1 MKSRPRESAIN
12 ETTNTAISQRLA
24 SLDWATI
31 RESLGQCGYALTP
44 ALLTSS
50 ECAALVSLYPSEQP
64 FRSHI
69 IMSRYRFGRGDYKY
83 FDYPLPDIVQQLRE
97 HSYPHLVP
105 LANQWNQAL
114 GLSEIFP
121 ERHASFLE
129 TCATNGQTRAT
140 PLLLHYES
148 GDFNCLHQD
157 VYGAIAFPLQL
168 TCFLSQPG
176 ADYEGG
182 EFVLVEQQS
191 RAQSKAEVITAQQ
204 GQILIFTTR
213 YRPVKGS
220 RGFYRASLRHG
231 VSRLKRGVRFTLGVI
246 YHDSQ

>member
-1 MKSRPRESAIN
+1 MD
-12 ETTNTAISQRLA
+12 TTISQRLGD
-24 SLDWATI
+24 LDWAAI
-31 RESLGQCGYALTP
+31 RESLGQHGYALTP
-44 ALLTSS
+44 VLLSRS
-50 ECAALVSLYPSEQP
+50 ECADLVNLYPSEKP

-83 FDYPLPDIVQQLRE
+83 FDYPLPAIVQQLRE

-105 LANQWNQAL
+105 LANGWNQAL
-114 GLSEIFP
+114 GLSDVFP
-121 ERHASFLE
+121 ESHSSFLD
-129 TCATNGQTRAT
+129 TCTRNGQTRAT

-157 VYGAIAFPLQL
+157 VYGAVAFPLQL

-182 EFVLVEQQS
+182 EFVIVEQQP

-204 GQILIFTTR
+204 GQVLIFATR

-220 RGFYRASLRHG
+220 RGFYRTSLRHG
-231 VSRLKRGVRFTLGVI
+231 VSRLKRGIRFTMGVI

>member
-1 MKSRPRESAIN
+1 MRGQRSVDTGIA
-12 ETTNTAISQRLA
+12 QRLA
-24 SLDWATI
+24 SLDWTAI
-31 RESLGQCGYALTP
+31 RESLGQHGYALTP
-44 ALLTSS
+44 ALLTAS
-50 ECAALVSLYPSEQP
+50 ECAHLVSLYRSEEP

-83 FDYPLPDIVQQLRE
+83 FDYPLPTIVQILRE

-105 LANQWNQAL
+105 LANDWSQTL
-114 GLSEIFP
+114 GLSDVFP
-121 ERHASFLE
+121 ERHSSFLHI
-129 TCATNGQTRAT
+129 CASNGQTRAT

-157 VYGAIAFPLQL
+157 VYGAVAFPLQL

-182 EFVLVEQQS
+182 EFVIVEQQP

-204 GQILIFTTR
+204 GQVVIFATL
-213 YRPVKGS
+213 YRPVKGN

>member
-1 MKSRPRESAIN
+1 MNTPISR
-12 ETTNTAISQRLA
+12 RLA
-24 SLDWATI
+24 NVDWTAI
-31 RESLGQCGYALTP
+31 RESLWQQGYAPTS
-44 ALLTSS
+44 ALLTPS
-50 ECAALVSLYPSEQP
+50 ECADLVNLYSSEKI

-83 FDYPLPDIVQQLRE
+83 FDYPLPDSVQQLRE
-97 HSYPHLVP
+97 HSYPHLAP
-105 LANQWNQAL
+105 LANEWNQAS
-114 GLSEIFP
+114 GSSEVFP
-121 ERHASFLE
+121 ESHASFLDI
-129 TCATNGQTRAT
+129 CAKNVQTRAT
-140 PLLLHYES
+140 PLLLHYET

-157 VYGAIAFPLQL
+157 IYGAVAFPLQM

-182 EFVLVEQQS
+182 EFVIVEQQP

-204 GQILIFTTR
+204 GQALIFATR

-231 VSRLKRGVRFTLGVI
+231 VSRLKRGIRYTLGVI

>member
-1 MKSRPRESAIN
+1 VDITIP
-12 ETTNTAISQRLA
+12 QRLA
-24 SLDWATI
+24 DLDWAAI
-31 RESLGQCGYALTP
+31 RESLWQQGYALTP
-44 ALLTSS
+44 AFLTPSECTALVNLYSS
-50 ECAALVSLYPSEQP
+50 EEP

-83 FDYPLPDIVQQLRE
+83 FDYPLPAIVQQLRE
-97 HSYPHLVP
+97 HSYPHLVS
-105 LANQWNQAL
+105 LANEWNQAL
-114 GLSEIFP
+114 GLSETFP
-121 ERHASFLE
+121 ESHASFLD
-129 TCATNGQTRAT
+129 TCAKNAQTRAT

-168 TCFLSQPG
+168 TYFLSQPG

-182 EFVLVEQQS
+182 EFVIVEQQP

-204 GQILIFTTR
+204 GQALIFATR
-213 YRPVKGS
+213 YRPAKGN

-231 VSRLKRGVRFTLGVI
+231 VSRLKQGVRYTLGVI

>member
-1 MKSRPRESAIN
+1 MD
-12 ETTNTAISQRLA
+12 TDISQRLA
-24 SLDWATI
+24 SLDWTVI
-31 RESLGQCGYALTP
+31 RESLDQRGYALTP
-44 ALLTSS
+44 TLLTPF
-50 ECAALVSLYPSEQP
+50 ECADLANLYPSEKA

-69 IMSRYRFGRGDYKY
+69 IMSHYRFGRGDYKY
-83 FDYPLPDIVQQLRE
+83 FDYPLPAIVQDLRE
-97 HSYPHLVP
+97 HSYPYLVP
-105 LANQWNQAL
+105 LANEWNQAL
-114 GLSEIFP
+114 GLSDVFP
-121 ERHASFLE
+121 ERHSSFLHA
-129 TCATNGQTRAT
+129 CAKNSQTRAT

-157 VYGAIAFPLQL
+157 VYGAVAFPLQL

-182 EFVLVEQQS
+182 EFVIVEQLP
-191 RAQSKAEVITAQQ
+191 RAQSRAEVITAQQ
-204 GQILIFTTR
+204 GQVIIFATR

-231 VSRLKRGVRFTLGVI
+231 VSRLRRGVRFTLGVI

>member
-1 MKSRPRESAIN
+1 MD
-12 ETTNTAISQRLA
+12 TAISQRLA
-24 SLDWATI
+24 TLDWAAI
-31 RESLGQCGYALTP
+31 RESLGQRGYALTP
-44 ALLTSS
+44 ALLTPS
-50 ECAALVSLYPSEQP
+50 ECADLVNLYSSEEV

-69 IMSRYRFGRGDYKY
+69 IMARYRFGRGDYKY
-83 FDYPLPDIVQQLRE
+83 FDYPLPEVVQSLRE

-105 LANQWNQAL
+105 LANEWSQAL
-114 GLSEIFP
+114 GLSDVFP
-121 ERHASFLE
+121 ELHSGFLHA
-129 TCATNGQTRAT
+129 CASNGQERAT

-157 VYGAIAFPLQL
+157 VYGAVAFPLQL
-168 TCFLSQPG
+168 SCFLSQPG

-182 EFVLVEQQS
+182 EFVIVEQQP

-204 GQILIFTTR
+204 GQVVIFATR

>member
-1 MKSRPRESAIN
+1 MD
-12 ETTNTAISQRLA
+12 TAISQRVA
-24 SLDWATI
+24 SLDWATL
-31 RESLGQCGYALTP
+31 RESLQQYGYALTP
-44 ALLTSS
+44 ALLTPS
-50 ECAALVSLYPSEQP
+50 ECTALVNLYPSEKA

-83 FDYPLPDIVQQLRE
+83 FDYPLPAIVQQLRE

-105 LANQWNQAL
+105 LANEWNQAL
-114 GLSEIFP
+114 GLSDVFP
-121 ERHASFLE
+121 ERHSSFLD
-129 TCATNGQTRAT
+129 TCANHGQTRAT
-140 PLLLHYES
+140 PLLLHYEN

-157 VYGAIAFPLQL
+157 VYGAVAFPLQL

-182 EFVLVEQQS
+182 EFVIVEQQP

-204 GQILIFTTR
+204 GQILIFATR

>member
-1 MKSRPRESAIN
+1 MECGVKRLEQKIMDKP
-12 ETTNTAISQRLA
+12 ISERLA
-24 SLDWATI
+24 HLDWAAL
-31 RESLGQCGYALTP
+31 RESLSQQGYAQTPPVLTP
-44 ALLTSS
+44 S
-50 ECAALVSLYPSEQP
+50 ECADLVKLYPSEQP

-83 FDYPLPDIVQQLRE
+83 FNYPLPAIVQELRE
-97 HSYPHLVP
+97 HSYPYLVP
-105 LANQWNQAL
+105 LANEWNQAL
-114 GLSEIFP
+114 GSSETFP
-121 ERHASFLE
+121 DRHSSFLE
-129 TCATNGQTRAT
+129 TCAKNAQTRAT

-157 VYGAIAFPLQL
+157 VYGSVAFPLQA
-168 TCFLSQPG
+168 TCFLSQVG

-182 EFVLVEQQS
+182 EFVIVEQQP
-191 RAQSKAEVITAQQ
+191 RAQSKAEVIVAQQ
-204 GQILIFTTR
+204 GQILLFATR

-220 RGFYRASLRHG
+220 RGFYRVNMRHG

>member
-1 MKSRPRESAIN
+1 VGEGTHSKK
-12 ETTNTAISQRLA
+12 TTETAISQRLA
-24 SLDWATI
+24 SLDWPAI
-31 RESLGQCGYALTP
+31 RDSLEQHGYALTP
-44 ALLTSS
+44 ALLTPS
-50 ECAALVSLYPSEQP
+50 ECAALVSLYPSDEP

-83 FDYPLPDIVQQLRE
+83 FDYPLPAIVQQLRE

-121 ERHASFLE
+121 QRHVSFLE
-129 TCATNGQTRAT
+129 TCASNGQTRAT
-140 PLLLHYES
+140 PLLLHYEN

-176 ADYEGG
+176 AYYEGG
-182 EFVLVEQQS
+182 EFVIVEQQP

-204 GQILIFTTR
+204 GQVLIFATR

-231 VSRLKRGVRFTLGVI
+231 VSRLKRGVRYTLGVI